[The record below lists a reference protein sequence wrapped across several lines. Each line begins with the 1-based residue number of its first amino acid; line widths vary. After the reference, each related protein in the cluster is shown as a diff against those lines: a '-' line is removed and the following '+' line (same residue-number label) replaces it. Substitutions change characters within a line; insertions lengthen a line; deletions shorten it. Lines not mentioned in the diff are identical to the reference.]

1 MNLKLEKRSGNAC
14 ELCKS
19 DQQISVY
26 QIPPVVGYADNEI
39 VVCQNCRS
47 QIDREQEM
55 DSDYW
60 GFLSETM
67 WSEVPAVQIVAWRML
82 SRLKNETWAADN
94 LDMLY
99 LDEDMLAWAQ
109 ASSDHEGAADL
120 AVHRDSNGN
129 VLKNGDTVVLIRTL
143 DVKGSSLNARMGTVV
158 KNIRVV
164 EDNTEQ
170 IEGKIDG
177 QLIVILTKYLRKQA

>member
-1 MNLKLEKRSGNAC
+1 MNSKLETRSGNAC
-14 ELCKS
+14 ELCRS

-26 QIPPVVGYADNEI
+26 QIPPVGYADNEI
-39 VVCQNCRS
+39 VVCKNCRA
-47 QIDREQEM
+47 QIEREQEM
-55 DSDYW
+55 NSDYW
-60 GFLSETM
+60 GFLSEAM
-67 WSEVPAVQIVAWRML
+67 WSEVPAVQVVTWRML
-82 SRLKNETWAADN
+82 SRLKNESWAADN
-94 LDMLY
+94 LDMMY
-99 LDEDMLAWAQ
+99 LDQDLLTWAQ
-109 ASSDHEGAADL
+109 ASSDHQGASEL

-129 VLKNGDTVVLIRTL
+129 ILKNGDSVILTRSL

>member
-19 DQQISVY
+19 DEQISVY
-26 QIPPVVGYADNEI
+26 TVPPLGYADNEI
-39 VVCQNCRS
+39 VICKDCS
-47 QIDREQEM
+47 AQIERDQQM
-55 DSDYW
+55 NSDYW
-60 GFLSETM
+60 GFLSETI

-82 SRLKNETWAADN
+82 SRLKNESWAADN
-94 LDMLY
+94 LDMMY
-99 LDEDMLAWAQ
+99 LDQDMLAWAQ
-109 ASSDHEGAADL
+109 ASSDHQAAADL

-129 VLKNGDTVVLIRTL
+129 ILKNGDSVVLTKSL
-143 DVKGSSLNARMGTVV
+143 DIKGSSLNAKMGTVV

-164 EDNTEQ
+164 EGNTAQ

-177 QLIVILTKYLRKQA
+177 QLIVILTKYLRKQG